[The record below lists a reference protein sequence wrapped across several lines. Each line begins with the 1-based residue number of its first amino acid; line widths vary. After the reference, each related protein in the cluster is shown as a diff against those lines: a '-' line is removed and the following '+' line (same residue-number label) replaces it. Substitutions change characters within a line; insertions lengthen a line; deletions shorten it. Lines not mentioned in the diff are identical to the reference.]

1 MGPGAAIA
9 LVVIAAGALLGA
21 GGLLFAGLLMGLVLA
36 LRSVWSRYG
45 LRSLE
50 YERHLSADRVPWG
63 ERIDLDLV
71 VRNGK
76 PLPLPWL
83 QIEDTVTHGAEIVGR
98 SLSPSTQQG
107 FDVLRQTWSIGW
119 FERVTRR
126 LQIVGTRRGA
136 YRFTSA
142 ELRVADLFANTD
154 RSGRA
159 NPGDV
164 IPGGASDR
172 AGAIQPREQPA
183 RNGEGDARPVRG
195 PIALRGRAPLPGGR
209 PDAPDPLEGDGPPRG
224 SDEPA
229 LRPRP
234 RAGRADRGRHADQAG
249 RLVAAQLGR
258 RPGRRPVRRGAVV
271 RALVHRGRDRRRSCD
286 QCLQ

>member
-1 MGPGAAIA
+1 
-9 LVVIAAGALLGA
+9 
-21 GGLLFAGLLMGLVLA
+21 MGLVLA

-45 LRSLE
+45 LRALE
-50 YERHLSADRVPWG
+50 YERHLSAHRVPWG

-83 QIEDTVTHGAEIVGR
+83 QIDDTVTHGAEIVGR

-142 ELRVADLFANTD
+142 ELRVADLFASTRPTAKSGPLATSYRVVPRIVPV
-154 RSGRA
+154 RSGLA
-159 NPGDV
+159 N
-164 IPGGASDR
+164 S
-172 AGAIQPREQPA
+172 PA

-195 PIALRGRAPLPGGR
+195 PVALRRRAPLPAGR
-209 PDAPDPLEGDGPPRG
+209 PDAPDPLEGDGPPRA
-224 SDEPA
+224 S
-229 LRPRP
+229 R
-234 RAGRADRGRHADQAG
+234 
-249 RLVAAQLGR
+249 
-258 RPGRRPVRRGAVV
+258 
-271 RALVHRGRDRRRSCD
+271 
-286 QCLQ
+286 